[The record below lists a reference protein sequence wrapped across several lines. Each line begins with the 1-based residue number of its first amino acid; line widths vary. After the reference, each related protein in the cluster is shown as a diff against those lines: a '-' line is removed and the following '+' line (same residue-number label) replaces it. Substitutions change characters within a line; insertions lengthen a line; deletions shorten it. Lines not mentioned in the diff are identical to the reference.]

1 MKQADLLRKAQ
12 EIQNKVAEIMAAA
25 RGHATSG
32 GGMVK
37 AVADGNGIVLELK
50 IEKEVIDPCE
60 SQMLEDLVIAAV
72 NEAKRKAKKEAQTEV
87 QKVIGIP
94 LPGLF

>member
-1 MKQADLLRKAQ
+1 MKQADLLKKAQ
-12 EIQNKVAEIMAAA
+12 EIQNKIAGIMAAA
-25 RGHATSG
+25 RGEATSG

-37 AVADGNGIVLELK
+37 AVADGNGTILELK
-50 IEKEVIDPCE
+50 IEREVIDPE
-60 SQMLEDLVIAAV
+60 ENQMLEDLVIAAV
-72 NEAKRKAKKEAQTEV
+72 NEARRKAKEATQTEV

>member
-1 MKQADLLRKAQ
+1 MKQADLLKKAQ
-12 EIQNKVAEIMAAA
+12 EIQNKIAGIMAAA
-25 RGHATSG
+25 RGEATSG

-37 AVADGNGIVLELK
+37 AVADGNGTILGLK
-50 IEKEVIDPCE
+50 IEKEVIDPE
-60 SQMLEDLVIAAV
+60 ENQMLEDLVIAAV
-72 NEAKRKAKKEAQTEV
+72 NEARRKAKEAAQTEV

>member
-1 MKQADLLRKAQ
+1 MRQADLLKKAQ
-12 EIQNKVAEIMAAA
+12 DIQNKIAGIMVAA
-25 RGHATSG
+25 RGEATSG

-37 AVADGNGIVLELK
+37 AVADGNGTILELK
-50 IEKEVIDPCE
+50 IEKEVIDPSE

-72 NEAKRKAKKEAQTEV
+72 NEARRKARQAAQAEV

>member
-1 MKQADLLRKAQ
+1 MRQADLLRKAQ
-12 EIQNKVAEIMAAA
+12 EIQNKIAGIMTAA
-25 RGHATSG
+25 RGEATSG

-37 AVADGNGIVLELK
+37 AVADGNGTILGLK
-50 IEKEVIDPCE
+50 IEKEVIDPE
-60 SQMLEDLVIAAV
+60 ENQMLEDLVIAAV
-72 NEAKRKAKKEAQTEV
+72 NEARRKAKEAAQTEV

>member
-1 MKQADLLRKAQ
+1 MRQADLLKKAQ
-12 EIQNKVAEIMAAA
+12 EIQNKIAGIMAAS
-25 RGHATSG
+25 RGEATSG

-37 AVADGNGIVLELK
+37 AVADGNGTILELK
-50 IEKEVIDPCE
+50 IEKEVIAPEE

-72 NEAKRKAKKEAQTEV
+72 NEAKRKAKEAAQAEV

>member
-1 MKQADLLRKAQ
+1 MRQADLLRKAQ
-12 EIQNKVAEIMAAA
+12 EIQNKVADIMAAA
-25 RGHATSG
+25 RGQATAG

-37 AVADGNGIVLELK
+37 AVADGNGTILELK
-50 IEKEVIDPCE
+50 IEKEVIDPEE

-72 NEAKRKAKKEAQTEV
+72 NEARRKAKQAAQAQV
-87 QKVIGIP
+87 QKVIGVP

>member
-12 EIQNKVAEIMAAA
+12 EIQNKMVDIMAAA
-25 RGHATSG
+25 RGQATSG

-37 AVADGNGIVLELK
+37 AVTDGNGTVLELK
-50 IEKEVIDPCE
+50 IEKEVIDPEE

-72 NEAKRKAKKEAQTEV
+72 NEAKRKAKEEAQAEV

-94 LPGLF
+94 LPGLL

>member
-12 EIQNKVAEIMAAA
+12 EIQKKMADIMAAA
-25 RGHATSG
+25 RGQAASG

-37 AVADGNGIVLELK
+37 AVADGNGTILELK
-50 IEKEVIDPCE
+50 IEREVIDPEE

-72 NEAKRKAKKEAQTEV
+72 NEARRKAKQATQAEV

-94 LPGLF
+94 FPGLF

>member
-12 EIQNKVAEIMAAA
+12 EIQNKMADIMAAA
-25 RGHATSG
+25 RGEATSG

-37 AVADGNGIVLELK
+37 AVADGNGTILELR
-50 IEKEVIDPCE
+50 IEKEVIDPEE

-72 NEAKRKAKKEAQTEV
+72 NEAKRKAKKAAQEEV

-94 LPGLF
+94 FPGLF

>member
-12 EIQNKVAEIMAAA
+12 EIQNKVADIMAAA
-25 RGHATSG
+25 RGDATSG

-37 AVADGNGIVLELK
+37 AVADGNGTVLELR
-50 IEKEVIDPCE
+50 IEKEVIDPEEC
-60 SQMLEDLVIAAV
+60 QMLEDLVIAAV
-72 NEAKRKAKKEAQTEV
+72 NEAKRKAKQAAQAEV

>member
-12 EIQNKVAEIMAAA
+12 EIQNKVADIMAAA
-25 RGHATSG
+25 RGQATSG

-37 AVADGNGIVLELK
+37 AVADGEGTILELR
-50 IEKEVIDPCE
+50 IEKEVIDPDE

-72 NEAKRKAKKEAQTEV
+72 NEAKRKAKQAAQEEV

-94 LPGLF
+94 FPGLF